1 MLTRQIMRDYSID
14 PKRVYVAGLSAGGAA
29 AAIIAATYAD
39 LYANSRSDCDKR
51 SAVQPVLGRT
61 KNIVR

>member
-14 PKRVYVAGLSAGGAA
+14 PKRLYAAGLSAGWAA
-29 AAIIAATYAD
+29 AVIIAATYAD
-39 LYANSRSDCDKR
+39 LYANSTSDYDKQ
-51 SAVQPVLGRT
+51 SAAQPVLGRT

>member
-39 LYANSRSDCDKR
+39 LYANSTSDCDKR
-51 SAVQPVLGRT
+51 SAAQPVFGRA
-61 KNIVR
+61 KNVIG